1 MMLTIDFSLSAA
13 KSLSFD
19 NVLRH
24 IFIVT
29 CVSFI
34 YNIYYTILINLASAK
49 KYFLN
54 KKGALYYRN
63 TDFKELIITS
73 IIVPLYDKIY
83 LDALYAHELMMSV
96 LKNEQIGYNIINN
109 NGNKNEIVLRVFL
122 TSSRSFKNKIATNES
137 VHEILKDFILL
148 TSMPKFIWV
157 AEISNR
163 DLYSRKKA
171 FGLIIVDA
179 TGNASLLYET
189 ILILMYPDK
198 IIKFNS
204 KEHKFDFI
212 NNDFGVFDIYKNNL
226 KGAWSNWQAE

>member
-1 MMLTIDFSLSAA
+1 
-13 KSLSFD
+13 
-19 NVLRH
+19 
-24 IFIVT
+24 
-29 CVSFI
+29 
-34 YNIYYTILINLASAK
+34 
-49 KYFLN
+49 
-54 KKGALYYRN
+54 
-63 TDFKELIITS
+63 
-73 IIVPLYDKIY
+73 
-83 LDALYAHELMMSV
+83 MSV

-226 KGAWSNWQAE
+226 KALGQIGRQNKNLIYYITKYQKRRSSSEGQNKRFNVFFGKGK

>member
-1 MMLTIDFSLSAA
+1 
-13 KSLSFD
+13 
-19 NVLRH
+19 
-24 IFIVT
+24 
-29 CVSFI
+29 
-34 YNIYYTILINLASAK
+34 
-49 KYFLN
+49 
-54 KKGALYYRN
+54 
-63 TDFKELIITS
+63 
-73 IIVPLYDKIY
+73 
-83 LDALYAHELMMSV
+83 MSV